1 MNQLHVCDEAACLG
15 LHGLNRQLLDY
26 WLTLAGDG
34 WVPSHLAFD
43 PEYAGEALRGCALFE
58 GIIGQKVIC
67 RLAGTVFQLAFGA
80 NLVGEDWPGRT
91 LIAHRRQRLISFR
104 ALAQGALRVA
114 RRTIPGRDQ
123 ARPQIIEELL
133 LPFVPTD
140 GVPPVLVHSSWRP
153 QAEEGLG
160 VDGAAGFTL
169 ACEFHL
175 NDFEV
180 PCSRV

>member
-1 MNQLHVCDEAACLG
+1 MNQLHVCDEAARLG

-34 WVPSHLAFD
+34 WVPSH
-43 PEYAGEALRGCALFE
+43 
-58 GIIGQKVIC
+58 
-67 RLAGTVFQLAFGA
+67 LAFGA

-175 NDFEV
+175 NDFVV